1 MIVIPIM
8 LNLCMYVKKAPLDVK
23 YHDDDKTITYLKKK
37 IMFRTLNTLV
47 LLHKKKN

>member
-23 YHDDDKTITYLKKK
+23 YHDDDKTITYFKK